1 MQFLCPV
8 QIATAELLLQLP
20 AQELLLARH
29 QCQSREAEE
38 HSAGMKL
45 MCHNCVLVYQDLSS
59 FRQPLL
65 QE

>member
-8 QIATAELLLQLP
+8 QIATAELLLQLS
-20 AQELLLARH
+20 AQEFLLARY
-29 QCQSREAEE
+29 QCQSRDAKE
-38 HSAGMKL
+38 HSAGIKL
-45 MCHNCVLVYQDLSS
+45 MCQNSVLVYQDLSS